1 MLHDTVE
8 AVEGESGAD
17 ATKRVSCD
25 ESSKSR
31 GSGAALPSIATSSN
45 DASN

>member
-8 AVEGESGAD
+8 AMEGESGTD
-17 ATKRVSCD
+17 ATERVSCD
-25 ESSKSR
+25 ESSKS
-31 GSGAALPSIATSSN
+31 SEAGAASPSIATSSN